1 MGEQRNSFLDQ
12 VKSQIKSKE
21 AQEFVSIELHQHL
34 NEVKNYWLQK
44 GISADEAEEKAVSQ
58 MGNPINIGRK
68 LNHIHRPK
76 IDWMTLILF
85 MSALL
90 LGFLPLL
97 SQGYMDSNHFSTY
110 KVAFVILGIVLAFV
124 MMFIDYRKFAN
135 KGWLFYLL
143 GSLLLL
149 MMYYFSN
156 TISEGVPMLRIGP
169 ITIESLMAIPFFF
182 LAWSGFFQ
190 SKKFRIW
197 QFIILFLFSSYL
209 FLISASITSLF
220 IYVVMTFTMI
230 WWSKF
235 NRKTI
240 AIVLGAI
247 FTLTVTWGVIVW
259 MNVAYYQRYRI
270 LSFINPYDSE
280 YLTSKFGLLKIHHLF
295 MDAGWIGK
303 HSFVDQFIP
312 QAHTN
317 FVFLSFT
324 YYYGWL
330 FAAILFLV
338 LSLVAFRII
347 FIAQKLN
354 DMYSRLLLVG
364 VIMIYTIQLVGNV
377 GMIIGLFPMTNMSLP
392 FISYGLMP
400 ILLNAFL
407 IGIVLSIYRRKNL
420 LSANTLHSNKQ

>member
-85 MSALL
+85 MAALL

-97 SQGYMDSNHFSTY
+97 SQGYMNSNHFSTY
-110 KVAFVILGIVLAFV
+110 KVVFVIVGGMLALG
-124 MMFIDYRKFAN
+124 MMFIDYRKLVN

-143 GSLLLL
+143 GLLFLIFL
-149 MMYYFSN
+149 TGHFN
-156 TISEGVPMLRIGP
+156 TITEGQAVLKMGP
-169 ITIESLMAIPFFF
+169 LNIEDLMAIPLFL
-182 LAWSGFFQ
+182 LAWAGFFQ
-190 SKKFRIW
+190 SNRFRMW
-197 QFIILFLFSSYL
+197 QLILLFLLSLYF
-209 FLISASITSLF
+209 FLQCSVTTLF
-220 IYVVMTFTMI
+220 IYVTMTFTMM

-240 AIVLGAI
+240 AIVLGSI
-247 FTLTVTWGVIVW
+247 FTLAVTWGVIVW
-259 MNVAYYQRYRI
+259 MNVSYYQRYRF
-270 LSFINPYDSE
+270 LSFINPYDSQE
-280 YLTSKFGLLKIHHLF
+280 YFSLLKVHHLF
-295 MDAGWIGK
+295 MEAGWFGK
-303 HSFVDQFIP
+303 HSFMDQFIP

-338 LSLVAFRII
+338 LSLVVIRII
-347 FIAQKLN
+347 FITQKIN
-354 DMYSRLLLVG
+354 DPYTKLLLVG
-364 VIMIYTIQLVGNV
+364 VMIIYTVQLVGHV
-377 GMIIGLFPMTNMSLP
+377 GMIVGFFPMTNMSLP

-420 LSANTLHSNKQ
+420 LSSNRLVSNER